1 MASRFAEGVEVN
13 KEIYH
18 IWEVKLTSAES
29 HALQKRAEAKGMTIT
44 YYLKWL
50 ATASETITWVNK

>member
-1 MASRFAEGVEVN
+1 MN
-13 KEIYH
+13 EIFH

-29 HALQKRAEAKGMTIT
+29 HALQLRADAKGMTIN

-50 ATASETITWVNK
+50 ATTPETWSNK